1 MKKPKKIN
9 SIDLLIEKLAIGFA
23 NTKDFEKLQESEEG
37 QKMFDFLVKSI
48 SDMETFESLFLNYY
62 IPASNKSIVDSW
74 KQISESKYKHLLKIK
89 KEELKE
95 NLYETIRLGYVGL
108 FHKYESYL
116 KALVKA
122 TDFLMT
128 DVNQENNLLGI
139 EKYCKK
145 EYGIEIYKSH
155 DLFPITNRIN
165 YVSICVKH
173 YDGLPTKIPIHSDF
187 KNYDKTE
194 RIKLDQSVFKS
205 DIDRLKIHCELLLTQ
220 LITMAFKQY
229 FSLDYETIQKSLK
242 PELKSKLETKD
253 KIDDIKKNFDLVLS
267 DFRN

>member
-1 MKKPKKIN
+1 MKKIN
-9 SIDLLIEKLAIGFA
+9 SIDSLIEKLAIRFV
-23 NTKDFEKLQESEEG
+23 NTKDFEKLQESAEG

-62 IPASNKSIVDSW
+62 IPASNKSIADSW
-74 KQISESKYKHLLKIK
+74 RQISESKYKHLLNIK

-116 KALVKA
+116 KALIVA

-128 DVNQENNLLGI
+128 DVNLENNLLNI
-139 EKYCKK
+139 KKYCQK
-145 EYGIEIYKSH
+145 EYGINIHLSH
-155 DLFPITNRIN
+155 NHFSITNRIN
-165 YVSICVKH
+165 YISNCVKH
-173 YDGLPTKIPIHSDF
+173 YDGLPIKEPIHKDF
-187 KNYDKTE
+187 KNHDKTE
-194 RIKLDQSVFKS
+194 KIKIDPRIFKT
-205 DIDRLKIHCELLLTQ
+205 DIDRLKIHCELMLTQ

-229 FSLDYETIQKSLK
+229 LDLDYETIQKSLK
-242 PELKSKLETKD
+242 PGLKSKLGTKD
-253 KIDDIKKNFDLVLS
+253 KIEEIKKNFDLVLS